1 MATQTQSLSCPQA
14 MFHNWRHTFPL
25 YEGYV
30 RIIFKR
36 VDALGPPPAD
46 LNDRVLVRVVQPA
59 SQPACDADCELQNL
73 VYDVLEDPQP
83 SSVRDRCMIS
93 TRLKPAVQLFKC
105 LLGSAHTAESAI

>member
-1 MATQTQSLSCPQA
+1 

-46 LNDRVLVRVVQPA
+46 LNDRVLVHSSSPA
-59 SQPACDADCELQNL
+59 SLSLRP
-73 VYDVLEDPQP
+73 
-83 SSVRDRCMIS
+83 
-93 TRLKPAVQLFKC
+93 
-105 LLGSAHTAESAI
+105 TAMHKQFT